1 VAGDS
6 RLTEHGGRVIDAHH
20 HLWRLEP
27 GRTVWPAPDD
37 GPLYRSFGWGDLE
50 PELDAAGVSA
60 TVVVQT
66 ADSDEDT
73 DFLLDAARGNPRIAG
88 VVGWLPLHDPAIAAA
103 RLDVLRADP
112 AFVGVRCLIH
122 RIGDD
127 DWLARADVDR
137 GFALLERDGIPYDV
151 VSDRPRQLRHVATV
165 AARHPGLPL
174 VIDHL
179 SKPPIG
185 RADHSEWRVALARA
199 AEHPNVFGKLS
210 GLYPAVGDPTVWS
223 RETLRPFVEQA
234 LELFEADRLMLG
246 SDWPVCVVA
255 GGYARVW
262 TALREFVDE
271 LSPTERDH
279 LLGGTAVRFY
289 RLAE

>member
-1 VAGDS
+1 
-6 RLTEHGGRVIDAHH
+6 
-20 HLWRLEP
+20 
-27 GRTVWPAPDD
+27 
-37 GPLYRSFGWGDLE
+37 
-50 PELDAAGVSA
+50 
-60 TVVVQT
+60 
-66 ADSDEDT
+66 
-73 DFLLDAARGNPRIAG
+73 
-88 VVGWLPLHDPAIAAA
+88 
-103 RLDVLRADP
+103 
-112 AFVGVRCLIH
+112 
-122 RIGDD
+122 
-127 DWLARADVDR
+127 
-137 GFALLERDGIPYDV
+137 V